1 MSDSYN
7 QSSVCHQLKQICCP
21 ILSTVNVRSAH
32 TIGNTMLQLKRQ
44 ETDAKKL
51 NIITLEEESASPR
64 FAPKSIDYFSMSS
77 YSVNITGFYRHHSK
91 VGEVILTH
99 RVSEISFHPPQGREA
114 MLGAART
121 CWNPCQYLHQ
131 FKQNNSRIMIIIRL
145 SASCLNMLDTYLVS
159 VRVSF
164 IVHVSEHL
172 MFGF

>member
-1 MSDSYN
+1 M
-7 QSSVCHQLKQICCP
+7 QS
-21 ILSTVNVRSAH
+21 ILSLSPIKTNKLPNFVNRQCPLSSH
-32 TIGNTMLQLKRQ
+32 DRNTMLQLKRQ

-51 NIITLEEESASPR
+51 NIITLEEESVSPR

-77 YSVNITGFYRHHSK
+77 YSVNITSFYRHHSK

>member
-1 MSDSYN
+1 MSA
-7 QSSVCHQLKQICCP
+7 QLTRPQHHI
-21 ILSTVNVRSAH
+21 
-32 TIGNTMLQLKRQ
+32 MLQLKRE

-51 NIITLEEESASPR
+51 NIITLEEESVSPR

-99 RVSEISFHPPQGREA
+99 RVSEISFHRPQGREA

-131 FKQNNSRIMIIIRL
+131 FKQNNSGIMIIICL
-145 SASCLNMLDTYLVS
+145 SMPDTDLVS
-159 VRVSF
+159 VRVFFMRLNILCSDF
-164 IVHVSEHL
+164 IVSSSIV
-172 MFGF
+172 